1 MHATLLQGRQR
12 FCPTLQRLTF
22 WAFLHIAKQKMDKQ
36 IVRALPVPA
45 TAAILDI
52 LTLGQ
57 NQMTKKIYI
66 KKVAQALL
74 AYGGL

>member
-1 MHATLLQGRQR
+1 
-12 FCPTLQRLTF
+12 
-22 WAFLHIAKQKMDKQ
+22 MDKQ